1 MGLTLITGGAR
12 SGKSTFAE
20 KLARQYAAELAQ
32 ETKNETP
39 KIKDS
44 SHAGGDYCGI
54 SKEDLAGDQG
64 VLYIATAIPFDEEM
78 RERVRKHQAQRPASW
93 RTVEQY
99 TGLAQVLRDAP
110 EPVVL
115 LDCLTMMLSNLV
127 FEAGLDVDHPT
138 EAAVA
143 EVEEAI
149 KLELASMLDA
159 IAGMREKEVVIVSNE
174 LGMGVVP
181 AYPLGRIFRD
191 IAGRANQQIA
201 AASDRVYLVVSGIP
215 VPIKG

>member
-32 ETKNETP
+32 ETKDETP

-44 SHAGGDYCGI
+44 SNAG
-54 SKEDLAGDQG
+54 GDQG

-127 FEAGLDVDHPT
+127 FEAGLDADHPT

-181 AYPLGRIFRD
+181 TYPLGRIFRD